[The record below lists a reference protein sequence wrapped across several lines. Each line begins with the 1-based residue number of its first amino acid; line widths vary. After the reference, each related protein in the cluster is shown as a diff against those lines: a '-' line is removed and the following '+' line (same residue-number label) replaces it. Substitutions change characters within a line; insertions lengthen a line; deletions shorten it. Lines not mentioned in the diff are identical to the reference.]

1 MQKLPCVLLVDD
13 DPTTNFLHEHL
24 LLNLGVTERCI
35 VAENGAEALDLLA
48 VAEAEDEPMPSL
60 VLLDV
65 HMPVMDGIEF
75 LEAYVRP
82 PARVPVIIILSSS
95 THPRDQ
101 SRLTG
106 LPIGNWVSK
115 PLTREKINDI
125 LQRHFK
131 RQLPPEVLATED
143 EQYV

>member
-24 LLNLGVTERCI
+24 LLNLGVAERCI
-35 VAENGAEALDLLA
+35 VAENGVEALSLLAEANDLPLPA
-48 VAEAEDEPMPSL
+48 L

-75 LEAYVRP
+75 LEAYAQP
-82 PARVPVIIILSSS
+82 PAPLPVVIIVSSS

-101 SRLTG
+101 SRLAG
-106 LPIGNWVSK
+106 LPFDNWVSK
-115 PLTREKINDI
+115 PLTREKVNDI
-125 LQRHFK
+125 LQVHFQ
-131 RQLPPEVLATED
+131 RQLPPEALAPETED
-143 EQYV
+143 

>member
-24 LLNLGVTERCI
+24 LLSLGVTERCI
-35 VAENGAEALDLLA
+35 VAENGVEALNRLAEAPA
-48 VAEAEDEPMPSL
+48 EPMPAL

-82 PARVPVIIILSSS
+82 PAPVPVIIILSSS

-101 SRLTG
+101 SRLAG
-106 LPIGNWVSK
+106 LPVDNWVSK
-115 PLTREKINDI
+115 PLTRAKINAI
-125 LQRHFK
+125 LLQHFQ
-131 RQLPPEVLATED
+131 RQLPPELLTED
-143 EQYV
+143 E